1 MKNGGR
7 GTKIAYKIMMIISL
21 LAIMLKA
28 TSKENST
35 KFFIE
40 GRNLALS
47 MLCNVTPPVGLLFF
61 TVKIYV
67 A

>member
-7 GTKIAYKIMMIISL
+7 GTKTVYKIMMIILL

-47 MLCNVTPPVGLLFF
+47 MLCNVAPPVGLLFF
-61 TVKIYV
+61 TVKIYI